1 MDDIFNFFVAT
12 VVPRLLC
19 RVALSGKQIIIAN
32 LNVMSALI
40 TDSAKVVLHRYIY
53 YITVGG
59 AEHLQLLW
67 YLTKRWHGVSNNI
80 SCHTHKCIQYTA
92 ILSSHLDSVQGK

>member
-12 VVPRLLC
+12 VVPGRLC
-19 RVALSGKQIIIAN
+19 RVAFSGKQIIISN
-32 LNVMSALI
+32 LYVMSTLI
-40 TDSAKVVLHRYIY
+40 TDSANVVLHRYSY

-67 YLTKRWHGVSNNI
+67 YLTKR
-80 SCHTHKCIQYTA
+80 
-92 ILSSHLDSVQGK
+92 